1 METRRNALLA
11 DLARD
16 ADIERSDFLVRAGE
30 QLDRFMSSHSG
41 RIRSLGGLVLIDED
55 PDYLAVAP
63 DGTFRSRSRVFDDA
77 TGQWI
82 SETEIIETAAE
93 LAELYNPADI
103 LQAFADAEA
112 SAAGVVADGDMVEDQ
127 PELDGT
133 DGTPLPG
140 PDPYA
145 AAADQWAAGQPDV
158 PEVADEDGAAGA
170 LYELALD
177 FQDRSQRT
185 EAGLIEQFENAATG
199 LLGHVGTITIV
210 DDEDEQLT
218 LGTGGFR
225 GKVVPEGEGGWADI
239 TTPDAIVRY
248 YDPTDVFGDLAE
260 AIAEAYPGV
269 TDADDGDDDETDDAA
284 EGVTEGEGEDAEADT
299 ADEDEDDDAEED
311 DEDDDDAAEED
322 DEDVDDAADE
332 LAKLDGRD
340 KG

>member
-30 QLDRFMSSHSG
+30 QLDRFMSSHSS

-93 LAELYNPADI
+93 LAELYNPADV

-112 SAAGVVADGDMVEDQ
+112 GAAGVVADGDMAEDV
-127 PELDGT
+127 PELDGV
-133 DGTPLPG
+133 DGLDAAPR

-158 PEVADEDGAAGA
+158 PEVADEEGAAGA

-185 EAGLIEQFENAATG
+185 EAGLIEQFENAATS
-199 LLGHVGTITIV
+199 LLGHVGTLTIV

-218 LGTGGFR
+218 LGSGGFR

-260 AIAEAYPGV
+260 AIAEAYPSV
-269 TDADDGDDDETDDAA
+269 TEDDDEADEAEDADEDAA
-284 EGVTEGEGEDAEADT
+284 EG
-299 ADEDEDDDAEED
+299 DDAEDPDAET
-311 DEDDDDAAEED
+311 DEDDDDAD
-322 DEDVDDAADE
+322 DDADDDE
-332 LAKLDGRD
+332 LAQLDGRD